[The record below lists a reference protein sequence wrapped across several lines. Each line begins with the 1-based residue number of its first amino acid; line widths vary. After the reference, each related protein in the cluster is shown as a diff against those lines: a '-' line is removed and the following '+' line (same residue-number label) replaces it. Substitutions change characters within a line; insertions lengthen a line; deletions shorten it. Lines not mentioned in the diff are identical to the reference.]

1 MSSERDSFQA
11 SKALSRKERRTLY
24 LAIRLTRKCIL
35 QQPAPKVPSLLS
47 LQQHSNL
54 LHLCSRCRRRRYFRT
69 KKCNFRSCEIE
80 NLFLAPFLGER
91 RCNRKEADS
100 AFGTQEACRHVCEF
114 SPCLGTMPPVLL
126 TISLI

>member
-1 MSSERDSFQA
+1 MSSESDSLQA

-54 LHLCSRCRRRRYFRT
+54 LHRCCRRRYFRT
-69 KKCNFRSCEIE
+69 KKCNFRSCEKE
-80 NLFLAPFLGER
+80 NLFLAPFLGQQR
-91 RCNRKEADS
+91 RCNRKEDDS
-100 AFGTQEACRHVCEF
+100 AFGTQEDCRHVCEF